1 MEFKISSGEQILW
14 QGRPEF
20 KPYLKSGFIEFLKTF
35 GFFVFVWTVFLTLS
49 KIGKYELNWIVMYL
63 IALSILGSGLYQL
76 LKKIIAYRKIVY
88 FITNLRV
95 VIKNGDAV
103 GNTVSLE
110 KSKIAFL
117 DLDVSKTE
125 RRFNVGTILI
135 NLGEVKENYDGQEYK
150 VIYRLESV
158 REPNSILR
166 LF

>member
-1 MEFKISSGEQILW
+1 M
-14 QGRPEF
+14 
-20 KPYLKSGFIEFLKTF
+20 PYLKSGLIEFFKTV
-35 GFFVFVWTVFLTLS
+35 GFFVFVWTVFLALS

-63 IALSILGSGLYQL
+63 IAISILGSGLYQL

-117 DLDVSKTE
+117 DLDVSKTQ
-125 RRFNVGTILI
+125 RRFNVGTILVD
-135 NLGEVKENYDGQEYK
+135 LGEVKENYDGQKYK